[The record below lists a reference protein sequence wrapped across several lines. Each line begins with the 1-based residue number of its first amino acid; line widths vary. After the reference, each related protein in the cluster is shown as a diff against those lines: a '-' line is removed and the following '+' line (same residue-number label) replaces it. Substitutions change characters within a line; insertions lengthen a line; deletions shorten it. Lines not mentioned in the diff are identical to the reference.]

1 MTTLT
6 QPPQQAGP
14 GSSDGAPA
22 STSSRATRVLGLL
35 VLVGSVIG
43 AFLGLV
49 TSDADAVQ
57 GDAVRLFYVH
67 VPVVTLMYL
76 PVAICTLGSI
86 MWLRKRTDGWDALAH
101 ASAEI
106 AALFVGL
113 GLVSGMLWGNITWGA
128 YWTWDA
134 RLTSTA
140 LLFLLLAGYLA
151 IRRYPT
157 DPANRSRLA
166 AVVGILLVPNAI
178 LVHFS
183 VSWWRSLHQESTLKR
198 LDPTIEGNM
207 LSTYA
212 FAQAV
217 FALLLVWLLIHRFR
231 LAWLEIQAERRDLEV
246 ALSDRVADDDPTGGI
261 G

>member
-6 QPPQQAGP
+6 PTTPTETV
-14 GSSDGAPA
+14 PA
-22 STSSRATRVLGLL
+22 TTGSRATRVLGIL
-35 VLVGSVIG
+35 VLVGTAIS
-43 AFLGLV
+43 AYLGLV
-49 TSDADAVQ
+49 TSDADVVQ

-67 VPVVTLMYL
+67 VPVVSLMYL
-76 PVAICTLGSI
+76 PVALCTLASV

-101 ASAEI
+101 ASAEV
-106 AALFVGL
+106 AAVFVGL
-113 GLVSGMLWGNITWGA
+113 GLVTGMLWGNITWGA

-140 LLFLLLAGYLA
+140 LLFLLLLGYLA
-151 IRRYPT
+151 IRRYPAAP
-157 DPANRSRLA
+157 DARSRLA
-166 AVVGILLVPNAI
+166 SVIGILLVPNAI

-212 FAQAV
+212 FAQLV
-217 FALLLVWLLIHRFR
+217 CALLLVWLLMHRFR
-231 LAWLEIQAERRDLEV
+231 LAWLEIQAERRDLDV
-246 ALSDRVADDDPTGGI
+246 ALADRMADDDPAGGI
-261 G
+261 A